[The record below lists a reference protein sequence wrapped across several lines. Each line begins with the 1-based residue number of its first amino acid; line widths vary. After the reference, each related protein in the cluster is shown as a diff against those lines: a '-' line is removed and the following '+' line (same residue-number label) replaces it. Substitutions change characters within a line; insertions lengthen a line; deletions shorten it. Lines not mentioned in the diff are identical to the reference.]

1 MRIRKSTF
9 QPTNDYYRYTKGD
22 SDTGLEALYFQFGR
36 YLLISSSRPGGIP
49 ANLQGIW
56 NHHVR
61 PPWSSN
67 FTTNINTEMNYWM
80 VESCNLSELHTPLL
94 DLVPRLALTGKETA
108 KNFYNAKGWTLHH
121 NTDIWATTNPVS
133 GSPMWAN
140 WPLGGAWLCQH
151 LWEHYQFT
159 GDVSFLKNTAYPLMK
174 EAGFFC
180 LDWLV
185 EDKDGMLVTAP
196 STSPENEFIT
206 RCWI

>member
-1 MRIRKSTF
+1 
-9 QPTNDYYRYTKGD
+9 
-22 SDTGLEALYFQFGR
+22 
-36 YLLISSSRPGGIP
+36 
-49 ANLQGIW
+49 
-56 NHHVR
+56 
-61 PPWSSN
+61 
-67 FTTNINTEMNYWM
+67 M

-94 DLVPRLALTGKETA
+94 DLVQRLALTGKETA

-174 EAGFFC
+174 EAGIV
-180 LDWLV
+180 LHRLA
-185 EDKDGMLVTAP
+185 G
-196 STSPENEFIT
+196 
-206 RCWI
+206 